1 MCVQKKYIYN
11 RFRGIKELLLTKRFA
26 SKYHFWI
33 LIEAGVRRTFYV
45 IADWDQVL
53 SDQSEL
59 RNMQISNK
67 ESAIGFFVLDFRQS
81 VSLIFA

>member
-1 MCVQKKYIYN
+1 MWVQKKYIYN

-26 SKYHFWI
+26 CKYHFCI
-33 LIEAGVRRTFYV
+33 LIEASVRRTFYV

-59 RNMQISNK
+59 RNMQISIK

-81 VSLIFA
+81 VSVIFA

>member
-11 RFRGIKELLLTKRFA
+11 QFRGIKELLLTKRFA
-26 SKYHFWI
+26 CKYHFWI
-33 LIEAGVRRTFYV
+33 LIEASVRRTFYV

-59 RNMQISNK
+59 RNMQISIK